1 MKYPYTVK
9 ITEQLNNIAKQ
20 PGHGYIFH
28 GPDGSGKYLAALEL
42 SRLFIGDKQIVKD
55 HQAIHPN
62 MIIINPLETKRSIGI
77 DQIRSVNEKIWHTSS
92 EPKIKKV
99 IIIESVDKLTVEASN
114 ALLKNLEDTP
124 PNTVFLLLTNNI
136 SKVLATIRSRAQ
148 IVYFE
153 PISQARGVEY
163 LQKHLEASQS
173 QAIEMF
179 DLARGSLGG
188 ALELGN
194 DDLLGHKKTI
204 RGLAETFMAGNI
216 TERFVITKMVFDED
230 WSLEFLEE
238 ISYAIRRNSTIL
250 SVVNN
255 LENIVRAS
263 QQIQSNVNARTV
275 IENLGLQLSTKE
287 ENS

>member
-1 MKYPYTVK
+1 
-9 ITEQLNNIAKQ
+9 
-20 PGHGYIFH
+20 
-28 GPDGSGKYLAALEL
+28 
-42 SRLFIGDKQIVKD
+42 
-55 HQAIHPN
+55 
-62 MIIINPLETKRSIGI
+62 
-77 DQIRSVNEKIWHTSS
+77 
-92 EPKIKKV
+92 
-99 IIIESVDKLTVEASN
+99 
-114 ALLKNLEDTP
+114 
-124 PNTVFLLLTNNI
+124 
-136 SKVLATIRSRAQ
+136 
-148 IVYFE
+148 
-153 PISQARGVEY
+153 VEY
-163 LQKHLEASQS
+163 LQKHLEVSQS

-216 TERFVITKMVFDED
+216 TERFVITKTVFDED